1 MGRWFDSYAFKIGGE
16 ESKRVAIL
24 FTDITEKKRTEEAL
38 QQSESN
44 LRNIILQSPVAMV
57 IMTGPSF
64 VVTVANE
71 RLLELWGKREEEMMN
86 KPLFEGIPEA
96 REQGLEQLLQHVY
109 TTGKTVK
116 ANEHPVTLLRNGKA
130 ETVYINFVYEPF
142 KALDGTIAGVMSV
155 AIDVT
160 DQVVARMQVEESN
173 QEFKFVT
180 DFMPQIIWATK
191 PDGYHEFYNKQ
202 WYDYTGLSYEQ
213 SKDTGWN
220 NVVHPEDQQRAWE
233 VWKKSL
239 KTGEPYEIEY
249 RFKRYDGE
257 YHWFLGRALP
267 LRDDAGNIL
276 KWYGTCTDIDEQKKA
291 SELLEQKVKE
301 RTHELENQK
310 NLLDNI
316 LKNSS
321 NGISVTEM
329 IRDEQ
334 GVIYDAKTILANES
348 AVKYVGLPKEIYLT
362 KTAVELVP
370 GIIDS
375 PYGQTCINTLTTGE
389 PALIQYYLDIA
400 GRWLELT
407 LSKMD
412 DNRLIHIFTD
422 VTSVKESQL
431 QLERTINEL
440 KRSNANLEEFA
451 YAASHDLKEPIRKI
465 RTFSERIKNK
475 LEGRL
480 LDEDQHY
487 FQRMDKASERMQLLI
502 DDLLEYSHVSTA
514 NNYSDDIDLKKKVMQ
529 VLEDIEVAVTEK
541 DAKIVVGA
549 LPVIKGH
556 RRQLQ
561 QLFQNL
567 ITNALKF
574 SKPGVSPEI
583 HISSSV
589 VTGEDISAFELVED
603 TKNKLYNLLEIRDNG
618 IGFQQEY
625 ADKIF
630 RMFQRLHG
638 KAEYE
643 GTGIGLA
650 IVRKVVENHK
660 GFIRA
665 YSKPGEGATFKI
677 LLPIE

>member
-1 MGRWFDSYAFKIGGE
+1 
-16 ESKRVAIL
+16 
-24 FTDITEKKRTEEAL
+24 
-38 QQSESN
+38 
-44 LRNIILQSPVAMV
+44 
-57 IMTGPSF
+57 
-64 VVTVANE
+64 
-71 RLLELWGKREEEMMN
+71 
-86 KPLFEGIPEA
+86 
-96 REQGLEQLLQHVY
+96 
-109 TTGKTVK
+109 
-116 ANEHPVTLLRNGKA
+116 
-130 ETVYINFVYEPF
+130 
-142 KALDGTIAGVMSV
+142 
-155 AIDVT
+155 
-160 DQVVARMQVEESN
+160 
-173 QEFKFVT
+173 
-180 DFMPQIIWATK
+180 MPQIIWATK